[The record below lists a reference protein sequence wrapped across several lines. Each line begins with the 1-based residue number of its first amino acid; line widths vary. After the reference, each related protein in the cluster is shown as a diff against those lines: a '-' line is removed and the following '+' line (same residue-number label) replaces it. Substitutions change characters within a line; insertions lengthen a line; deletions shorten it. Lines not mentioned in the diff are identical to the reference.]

1 MPWTT
6 GHAAG
11 FTTAAQ
17 PWLPLPPDAKA
28 LSVAAQR
35 ADPESTLRLTRRLL
49 ALRRRSAALRAGAY
63 RELRLGDGLLA
74 YERRSGEER
83 VVVVINFD
91 SRERRISG
99 LPPELRLTLATGP
112 ASGGLTL
119 AGVSAAVL
127 SDRSF

>member
-1 MPWTT
+1 M
-6 GHAAG
+6 
-11 FTTAAQ
+11 
-17 PWLPLPPDAKA
+17 
-28 LSVAAQR
+28 AAQR